1 MTPSP
6 SWIAVMSTLSYT
18 ISTVSSLP
26 SDSPWKQDRL
36 SRPFRYEGTRQT
48 PVHRCQQR
56 TNLHW
61 SAYDSHHPQSVKRSI
76 VKRCMTERSVLWP
89 SAISHLWGKET
100 FVISSCFK
108 QLSLLLCTEGYE
120 TKKFPPPPP
129 LTSSD
134 SVTQFKSTAVF
145 PHVKGVSEPLRRCIQ
160 LQGIR
165 AVFKSDTTL
174 RIAFNTTKRHCQSN

>member
-48 PVHRCQQR
+48 PVHQCQQR

-76 VKRCMTERSVLWP
+76 VKRCMTERSVLWHQP
-89 SAISHLWGKET
+89 S
-100 FVISSCFK
+100 VISEEKKHLSSVLVSNSCPSSFVQK
-108 QLSLLLCTEGYE
+108 V
-120 TKKFPPPPP
+120 TKPRNFPLPPPPHKQRFC
-129 LTSSD
+129 D
-134 SVTQFKSTAVF
+134 AVQVHSGF
-145 PHVKGVSEPLRRCIQ
+145 CVCCIYN
-160 LQGIR
+160 
-165 AVFKSDTTL
+165 AC
-174 RIAFNTTKRHCQSN
+174 RHLDKL